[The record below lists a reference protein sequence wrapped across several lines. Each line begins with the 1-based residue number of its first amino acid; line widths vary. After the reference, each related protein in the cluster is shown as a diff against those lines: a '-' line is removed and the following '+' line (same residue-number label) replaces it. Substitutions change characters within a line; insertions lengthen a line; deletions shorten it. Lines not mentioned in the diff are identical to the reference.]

1 MDHASRGYRLKIDA
15 SRRLVLDLLH
25 FSRKAPIH
33 PAEKYFDLREVE
45 VVRRQAAVRISWPV
59 LFIKAYGLVAAEM
72 PELRRSYIDWP
83 RPHFYQHPHSV
94 ALLAMS
100 RRYQGVDRVFWA
112 RLMHPE
118 STTLVHLQ
126 SQLRHYSTAPV
137 EEVFDRQL
145 LLSRFPTWL
154 RRLIWWGR
162 INLGAKHRAR
172 RLGTFGLSVLA
183 NHGVY
188 NRMHPHFLTASLSYG
203 PTEPDGRTLVTL
215 IGDHRVMD
223 GASAVRALKRLES
236 TLRNELCDE
245 LADLQPDQ
253 RACA

>member
-1 MDHASRGYRLKIDA
+1 MDQSSRGHRLKIDA
-15 SRRLVLDLLH
+15 SRRLVLDVLH
-25 FSRKAPIH
+25 FSHKAPIH

-59 LFIKAYGLVAAEM
+59 LFIKAYGMVAADM
-72 PELRRSYIDWP
+72 PELRRSYISWP
-83 RPHFYQHPHSV
+83 WPHFYQHPSSV
-94 ALLAMS
+94 ASLAMS
-100 RRYQGVDRVFWA
+100 RKYKGADRVFWA
-112 RLMHPE
+112 RLMQPE
-118 STTLVHLQ
+118 ATTLVHLQ
-126 SQLRHYSTAPV
+126 NQLRQYSTAPV
-137 EEVFDRQL
+137 EEIFARQL

-162 INLGAKHRAR
+162 MNLGVKHRSR

-203 PTEPDGRTLVTL
+203 PTEPDGRTLVTF

-223 GASAVRALKRLES
+223 GASAVRALKRLEG

-245 LADLQPDQ
+245 LAQLKVDQ